1 MASGE
6 DSIMIMF
13 CKKRKGGKNPINTD
27 DLNSFL
33 CDWGHLVTTQ
43 VMYGQFLSP
52 AILMLRDIGFRS
64 QVSFWKRK
72 QGM

>member
-6 DSIMIMF
+6 DSIVIVF
-13 CKKRKGGKNPINTD
+13 CKKRKGGKNPLNTD
-27 DLNSFL
+27 DLNSFY
-33 CDWGHLVTTQ
+33 DWGHSVITQ
-43 VMYGQFLSP
+43 VTDGQFLSS
-52 AILMLRDIGFRS
+52 AILMLWDIWFRS